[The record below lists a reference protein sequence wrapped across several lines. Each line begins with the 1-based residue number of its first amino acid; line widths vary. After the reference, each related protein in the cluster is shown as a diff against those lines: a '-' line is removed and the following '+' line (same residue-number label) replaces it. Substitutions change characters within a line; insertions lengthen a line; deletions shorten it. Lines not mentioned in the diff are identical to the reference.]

1 MGRGAVV
8 YANERR
14 RQTPFHPPPTLTTPP
29 LPFFVPAAGA
39 DSRLRFSESQTLGA
53 NLHTELN

>member
-14 RQTPFHPPPTLTTPP
+14 RQTPFHSPPPDATVAV
-29 LPFFVPAAGA
+29 FRA
-39 DSRLRFSESQTLGA
+39 RRWR
-53 NLHTELN
+53 